1 MNIEPFQKET
11 PIHISYTNLLILI
24 INSEGQIRFVTKPLA
39 TLLGY
44 NINELI
50 GSDINTLFGE
60 SELKILEK
68 LVGYINTSENLEFQ
82 DFPSL
87 ILSKSKE
94 KLDLNLKVIQLK
106 NNFLDNYSYAIL
118 SDNII
123 YRNSI
128 KQILESSKHN
138 LRDIYS
144 IAKELILILDVN
156 KKLIHINQKWLLNLG
171 LKSIPKTGI
180 GLENLFNKEVVQTMI
195 TSLDLLDATNTFQ
208 RLSIK
213 IKSKA
218 NDNYYY
224 LKGYLLLEQKD
235 GKPHIY
241 QCIFNDITEEVRS
254 EKVKSLYF
262 NISNQ
267 IVENTDLQT
276 VYRNIHLELKEVIAC
291 DNLYIALYNPD
302 IEKDE
307 IHFPYFIDKNESF
320 KSGLI
325 RPASKGITEYSIKF
339 GKPLS
344 LTKNEIE
351 RLCDNEEIS
360 IIGNL
365 PEHWIG
371 VPLTTPE
378 KVIGVIATQSY
389 TPNFKYTN
397 ADLKLLDFASSQ
409 IAMAIEMAQ
418 TREELQNQTAQ
429 LNAIFD
435 SSSHLIWSVNKD
447 LEVTSFNKNYFEA
460 NFINHDIEPQL
471 GDSKEESETVFKNF
485 WIEKYEHA
493 FKGEKL
499 QFEINLKDDQNNII
513 WKEIHLNP
521 IYTRANKIEAVSGI
535 AQDITPKKHSEL
547 ALLKSEEKFRNIFES
562 FQDLYFRC
570 NLHGSILMVSPSII
584 DLLGYQSFEVIG
596 KHIDDYYLYNPRAKK
611 ILKEL
616 KTEKN
621 LKNVEVSI
629 VKQNGEVR
637 QCICNIRMVQ
647 NNKNEP
653 YEIEGVVRDITQLK
667 ITNQQL
673 ITANDIAENSLR
685 VKEQFLANMSHE
697 IRTPMNGII
706 GMIDLLDQSQ
716 LNDSQHGYVGTLKK
730 SSNILMDI
738 LNDILDLAKIE
749 AGRMEL
755 KKSTF
760 SLPDI
765 VDKIHALFTPI
776 ASTNRVNLH
785 YHINKILPLY
795 INTDE
800 TRLIQVLSNLISN
813 SLKFTQK
820 GGSIDIGFELIEE
833 LENDSI
839 IRVDVRDSGI
849 GISEENQKL
858 LFKSFEQL
866 DTSTTKSYGGTGL
879 GLAISKQLV
888 TLLGGQIGV
897 FSNPGL
903 GSTFWFTFRAT
914 FPNEEVQTQETQRIE
929 VSKKPATDL
938 KKKNILVVDD
948 NLINREVAS
957 EILKNAGCKVEIA
970 ISGEEAIEKAQNQRF
985 DIILMDIQMPGMDG
999 IKASNEIRKLN
1010 LEHMPKIIAMTA
1022 YAMKEDESKF
1032 INLGM
1037 DDYLPKPI
1045 RAKSL
1050 IEKVLDHTSEDL
1062 LDDTSNG
1069 NLSFEIINLKVIE
1082 QLKKYGGEDILDS
1095 VYNEFNDETKPQLE
1109 ECKLALA
1116 NKNWDEMKK
1125 ILHTLKGTSGTLGI
1139 DKVANSALELE
1150 TKIKENDFE
1159 DFETNLLNLIDNFN
1173 EFKDTFKGIIKN
1185 Y

>member
-1 MNIEPFQKET
+1 MEKET
-11 PIHISYTNLLILI
+11 PIHISYTNLLTLI
-24 INSEGQIRFVTKPLA
+24 INSEGQIRFVTKPMA

-44 NINELI
+44 SIEELI
-50 GSDINTLFGE
+50 GADINILFKPNELTKLE
-60 SELKILEK
+60 S
-68 LVGYINTSENLEFQ
+68 LVSSINSSENLEFQ
-82 DFPSL
+82 EFPAL
-87 ILSKSKE
+87 IQPKSTKS
-94 KLDLNLKVIQLK
+94 LDLNLKVVQLK
-106 NNFLDNYSYAIL
+106 NSFLNAYSYAIL

-123 YRNSI
+123 YRNFVKKIFKESNHSI
-128 KQILESSKHN
+128 RELYK
-138 LRDIYS
+138 
-144 IAKELILILDVN
+144 IANELILILNID
-156 KKLIHINQKWLLNLG
+156 KKVIHINKKWQVNLG
-171 LKSIPKTGI
+171 FKDLPKEGLPLSEFIEEDAFHTFNESLNKLTGKKSFTR
-180 GLENLFNKEVVQTMI
+180 LF
-195 TSLDLLDATNTFQ
+195 L
-208 RLSIK
+208 K

-218 NDNYYY
+218 NSNYYY
-224 LKGYLLLEQKD
+224 LKGYLLLEKKD
-235 GKPHIY
+235 GAPFIY

-267 IVENTDLQT
+267 IAESTDLQT
-276 VYRNIHLELKEVIAC
+276 VYKNIHEELKEVIAC
-291 DNLYIALYNPD
+291 ENLYIALYNPND
-302 IEKDE
+302 EADE
-307 IHFPYFIDKNESF
+307 IHFPYFLDKDTSF
-320 KSGLI
+320 KSGLT
-325 RPASKGITEYSIKF
+325 RPVSNGITEYAIKF
-339 GKPLS
+339 GEPLS
-344 LTKNEIE
+344 LTKPELLKLNKDREIDILGE
-351 RLCDNEEIS
+351 
-360 IIGNL
+360 L
-365 PEHWIG
+365 PQHWLG
-371 VPLTTPE
+371 APLNTPN
-378 KVIGVIATQSY
+378 KVIGVIAIQSY
-389 TPNFKYTN
+389 VEGYRYTE
-397 ADLKLLDFASSQ
+397 ADLKILDFASSQ

-447 LEVTSFNKNYFEA
+447 LEVTSFNKNYVEA
-460 NFINHDIEPQL
+460 NFINHDIEPISDNKDGNNL
-471 GDSKEESETVFKNF
+471 SFKNF
-485 WIEKYEHA
+485 WVEKYERA

-499 QFEINLKDDQNNII
+499 QFEISLKDDQNNII

-521 IYTRANKIEAVSGI
+521 IYTRSNKIVEVSGI
-535 AQDITPKKHSEL
+535 AQDITPKKHSEI

-570 NLHGSILMVSPSII
+570 NLHGSILMVSPSIS

-596 KHIDDYYLYNPRAKK
+596 KHIDDYYLYNPRAKR
-611 ILKEL
+611 ILREL
-616 KTEKN
+616 KREKN

-653 YEIEGVVRDITQLK
+653 FEIEGVVRDITQLK

-673 ITANDIAENSLR
+673 INANEISENSLR

-706 GMIDLLDQSQ
+706 GMIDLLDESTLDTTQK
-716 LNDSQHGYVGTLKK
+716 GYVGTLKK

-760 SLPDI
+760 SLPYI
-765 VDKIHALFTPI
+765 VDKIHALFTPV

-785 YHINKILPLY
+785 YHINKSLPNF

-800 TRLIQVLSNLISN
+800 TRLIQILSNLVSN

-833 LENDSI
+833 DNNRGI

-866 DTSTTKSYGGTGL
+866 DVSTTKPYAGTGL

-903 GSTFWFTFRAT
+903 GSTFWFTFKAS
-914 FPNEEVQTQETQRIE
+914 FPKEPIIDKIDKPIKNNKTNISLST
-929 VSKKPATDL
+929 KKV
-938 KKKNILVVDD
+938 LVVDD
-948 NLINREVAS
+948 NLINREVAR
-957 EILKNAGCKVEIA
+957 EILKKSGCKVELA
-970 ISGEEAIEKAQNQRF
+970 ESGEKAIELVQKNSF

-999 IKASNEIRKLN
+999 IKTTKEIRSLGLIK
-1010 LEHMPKIIAMTA
+1010 MPKIIAMTA
-1022 YAMKEDESKF
+1022 YAMKEDKDRF
-1032 INLGM
+1032 LKLGM
-1037 DDYLPKPI
+1037 DDYLAKPI
-1045 RAKSL
+1045 RATAL
-1050 IEKVLDHTSEDL
+1050 IDKVLDHS
-1062 LDDTSNG
+1062 SNK
-1069 NLSFEIINLKVIE
+1069 NESHEEELRVSFSVINIE
-1082 QLKKYGGEDILDS
+1082 VVKQLKKYGGEEILDS
-1095 VYNEFNDETKPQLE
+1095 VYDDFEEETSIQLK
-1109 ECKLALA
+1109 ECSSYIA
-1116 NKNWDEMKK
+1116 NKDWDGLKK
-1125 ILHTLKGTSGTLGI
+1125 VMHTLKGTAGTLGI
-1139 DKVANSALELE
+1139 DKVAQTAKELEAFLKENNNSA
-1150 TKIKENDFE
+1150 
-1159 DFETNLLNLIDNFN
+1159 FETNFYQLIDNFE
-1173 EFKDTFKGIIKN
+1173 EFKHTFRGIIQN

>member
-1 MNIEPFQKET
+1 MEKEI

-44 NINELI
+44 KIEELI
-50 GSDINTLFGE
+50 GQDINTLFDKN
-60 SELKILEK
+60 ELRKLEE
-68 LVGYINTSENLEFQ
+68 LVGFINTSENLEFQ

-87 ILSKSKE
+87 ILSKSNE
-94 KLDLNLKVIQLK
+94 NLDLNLKVIQLK
-106 NNFLDNYSYAIL
+106 NNFLGNYSYAIL

-123 YRNSI
+123 YRNFI
-128 KQILESSKHN
+128 KHILESSKHN

-144 IAKELILILDVN
+144 IAKELIIILDINKNLIHVN
-156 KKLIHINQKWLLNLG
+156 KKWLSIFGIKEVPESG
-171 LKSIPKTGI
+171 LT
-180 GLENLFNKEVVQTMI
+180 LDTLFDSEVVQTLI
-195 TSLDLLDATNTFQ
+195 NSLDLLDSKNSIQ
-208 RLSIK
+208 RLSLK
-213 IKSKA
+213 VKSKV
-218 NDNYYY
+218 NDNYFY
-224 LKGYLLLEQKD
+224 LKGYLLLEHKD
-235 GKPHIY
+235 GKPYIY

-302 IEKDE
+302 NEKDE
-307 IHFPYFIDKNESF
+307 IHFPYFIDKNESS
-320 KSGLI
+320 KSGII
-325 RPASKGITEYSIKF
+325 RPVAKGITEYSIKL

-344 LTKNEIE
+344 LTKKEIE
-351 RLCDNEEIS
+351 RLRDDAEIS

-371 VPLTTPE
+371 VPLTTPD

-389 TPNFKYTN
+389 TQDFKYTD
-397 ADLKLLDFASSQ
+397 ADLNLLDFASSQ

-471 GDSKEESETVFKNF
+471 GYSQEENETVFKNF

-499 QFEINLKDDQNNII
+499 QFEINLKDDQDNII

-673 ITANDIAENSLR
+673 ITANEIAENSLR

-706 GMIDLLDQSQ
+706 GMIDLLDQSS
-716 LNDSQHGYVGTLKK
+716 LNNSQQGYVGTLKK

-785 YHINKILPLY
+785 YHINKLLPLY

-820 GGSIDIGFELIEE
+820 GGSIDIGFELIEQ

-858 LFKSFEQL
+858 LFRSFEQL
-866 DTSTTKSYGGTGL
+866 DKSTTKSYGGTGL

-914 FPNEEVQTQETQRIE
+914 FPNEEIHTAEKQKEIE
-929 VSKKPATDL
+929 VIRKPVTQL
-938 KKKNILVVDD
+938 KKKTVLVVDD

-957 EILKNAGCKVEIA
+957 EILKNAGCQVELA
-970 ISGEEAIEKAQNQRF
+970 VSGEEAIEKAQNQRF

-999 IKASNEIRKLN
+999 IKASNEIRKLD
-1010 LEHMPKIIAMTA
+1010 LEYMPKIIAMTA

-1032 INLGM
+1032 ISLGM

-1045 RAKSL
+1045 RATSL
-1050 IEKVLDHTSEDL
+1050 IDKVLDHTSDMRF
-1062 LDDTSNG
+1062 DDTIGDSPT
-1069 NLSFEIINLKVIE
+1069 FEVINPKVIE

-1095 VYNEFNDETKPQLE
+1095 VYNEFNTETKSQLE
-1109 ECKLALA
+1109 ECKLALT

-1139 DKVANSALELE
+1139 DKMANSALGLE
-1150 TKIKENDFE
+1150 TQLKQNDFHE
-1159 DFETNLLNLIDNFN
+1159 IESNLSKLNVNFN
-1173 EFKDTFKGIIKN
+1173 EFKDTFKGIIRN